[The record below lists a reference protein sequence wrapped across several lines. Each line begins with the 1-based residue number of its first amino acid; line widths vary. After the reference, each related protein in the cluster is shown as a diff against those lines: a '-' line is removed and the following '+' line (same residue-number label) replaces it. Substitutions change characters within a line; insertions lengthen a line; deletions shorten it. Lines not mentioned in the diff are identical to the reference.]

1 MPMKRN
7 PRTETC
13 VQQRPKRYTRE
24 PAQRL
29 VNAVPVSEV
38 LLYISENLPGLI
50 YATDVYTGNWSTSAL
65 LTPAQ
70 VSAGC

>member
-1 MPMKRN
+1 MKRN

-24 PAQRL
+24 LAQCL
-29 VNAVPVSEV
+29 VNAVPVKV
-38 LLYISENLPGLI
+38 KYYFISENLPGLI